1 VRGKFKSRDDIDAKA
16 YTFFGLQGPWY
27 TVGYKMAV
35 TIEKQY
41 GRARLIECM
50 TDIRQL
56 LPTYNQAA
64 IEQSK
69 KTGEAPVLWSPEL
82 VEAIEEKQ

>member
-1 VRGKFKSRDDIDAKA
+1 
-16 YTFFGLQGPWY
+16 
-27 TVGYKMAV
+27 
-35 TIEKQY
+35 
-41 GRARLIECM
+41 M

-82 VEAIEEKQ
+82 IRAIEEKQ